1 MSVKIFKL
9 IAVEGASYLFFAC
22 AIVLII
28 TVCIGFGAGYWYY
41 ADRLHVNFLGLI
53 CLGVFTV
60 ILETMFVAWLVSNV
74 RKCNKN
80 IQTMH
85 DEWENIYDNSQ
96 VGIAFLKGG
105 RIFAKGNERLAEIFG
120 YDSPSEM
127 DGEDLRS
134 VHLSDESYVE
144 FGEKYYNVLV
154 YGSRLHIEYELMKK
168 DGTPV
173 WCSLS
178 GKAIDKSTP
187 ADLNKGVVWII
198 DDISKRKK
206 LEDDLRSLAE
216 TDELTGLRNRRSFMS
231 SARVEFERFDR
242 YNSPLSIVMIDIDH
256 FKSVNDRYGHAAGDI
271 VLKRFADICR
281 EQFRGVDIVG
291 RLGGEEF
298 AVLLPVTLA
307 DEAVQV
313 AQRLRSACKRTYI
326 YVGDDKL
333 MITASL
339 GVACAEKDSDVQS
352 LLSRAD
358 KALYQAKSAG
368 RDRVEFAEDEV

>member
-1 MSVKIFKL
+1 MKLFKL
-9 IAVEGASYLFFAC
+9 IVVEGANYLFFAC
-22 AIVLII
+22 AIVLTIS
-28 TVCIGFGAGYWYY
+28 TCIGLGSGYWYY

-60 ILETMFVAWLVSNV
+60 VLETMFVAWLVRNV
-74 RKCNKN
+74 RKCNRN
-80 IQTMH
+80 LQNLH

-105 RIFAKGNERLAEIFG
+105 RFFAKGNERLAEMFG

-127 DGEDLRS
+127 AGEDLRS
-134 VHLSDESYVE
+134 VHLSDENYVE

-242 YNSPLSIVMIDIDH
+242 YSSPLSMIMIDIDH
-256 FKSVNDRYGHAAGDI
+256 FKSVNDRYGHAVGDI
-271 VLKRFADICR
+271 VLKKFADICR
-281 EQFRGVDIVG
+281 EQFRGVDVVG

-298 AVLLPVTLA
+298 AVLLPVTSA
-307 DEAVQV
+307 VEAVQI
-313 AQRLRSACKRTYI
+313 AQRLRSACKKVCI
-326 YVGDDKL
+326 DDDDEEL
-333 MITASL
+333 MITASF

-358 KALYQAKSAG
+358 RALYLAKSAG